1 MDNEADESQVKS
13 KELKIAPDKIADIKF
28 NIERANEILRFYENR
43 RKTFLEINLALL
55 PAFNIV
61 LGVFFNVF
69 NVLGKISISF
79 SICAYFIL
87 TIINIRYNLKE
98 HKTEGIEPAI
108 CSYTRD
114 FDFCQYE
121 TLDDY
126 PFKIDYETQ
135 IKNLHKYQNN
145 YDKIAKKTR
154 CYTFNGLKWLLYF
167 LIVSI
172 IINTIGIWVAILCQI
187 EL

>member
-1 MDNEADESQVKS
+1 MDNEVDESQVKS
-13 KELKIAPDKIADIKF
+13 KKLEIAPDITADIKF
-28 NIERANEILRFYENR
+28 NIERANEILRLYENR

-55 PAFNIV
+55 PAFSIV

-79 SICAYFIL
+79 SICVYFII

-108 CSYTRD
+108 CSYTRN
-114 FDFCQYE
+114 FNFCQYE
-121 TLDDY
+121 TFDDY

-135 IKNLHKYQNN
+135 IKNLHKYQKN

-154 CYTFNGLKWLLYF
+154 CYTYNGLISLLIL
-167 LIVSI
+167 LIFSI
-172 IINTIGIWVAILCQI
+172 IIDVIGIFFNIQ
-187 EL
+187 